1 MQITWLK
8 AEAAYRMKLQISQIQ
23 KRNQTHSNL
32 ELHKLF
38 YRSTIFWN
46 PQPMKW
52 KELWKKA
59 LLKRISYKK
68 INSQIK
74 SLVLAIAWTHRKKN
88 EARIK
93 QGWRMSTVL
102 RSQVHEMM
110 KTKHYLGIVI
120 IKVIWM
126 PPKDLPVIWSR
137 SRTNWM
143 RTSKKQV

>member
-1 MQITWLK
+1 MRMMQITWLK
-8 AEAAYRMKLQISQIQ
+8 AEAAHRMKLQISQIQ

-74 SLVLAIAWTHRKKN
+74 SLVLAIA
-88 EARIK
+88 
-93 QGWRMSTVL
+93 
-102 RSQVHEMM
+102 
-110 KTKHYLGIVI
+110 
-120 IKVIWM
+120 
-126 PPKDLPVIWSR
+126 
-137 SRTNWM
+137 
-143 RTSKKQV
+143 